1 MKYVIIGGVAGG
13 ATTAARIRRN
23 DEKAEIVMFEKG
35 KYISYANCGLPYY
48 IGDVIKDRENLFVQT
63 PESFGT
69 RFNMDV
75 RVQSEVISI
84 NPKEHTVVVRKAD
97 GEAYTESYDK
107 LLLSPGA
114 APVVPP
120 LPGIDSEGIFS
131 LRNVDDT
138 DRIKAYVKSHPI
150 RRAVVVGAGFI
161 GLEMA
166 ENLHALGAKVAIVEM
181 ADQVMAPIDF
191 SMAGLVHQHLYQK
204 NIALYL
210 NNAVKGFVPIQG
222 PDPAIKVALSDGST
236 LEADIVILSIGVRA
250 DTTLAKGAGLQIGQR
265 GGIFV
270 NEFLETSEKD
280 IYAVGDAIEYP
291 HPITGE
297 SWLNFLAGPAN
308 RQGRIAADNMV

>member
-191 SMAGLVHQHLYQK
+191 SMAGLVHQHLYQR
-204 NIALYL
+204 
-210 NNAVKGFVPIQG
+210 
-222 PDPAIKVALSDGST
+222 T
-236 LEADIVILSIGVRA
+236 LRC
-250 DTTLAKGAGLQIGQR
+250 T
-265 GGIFV
+265 
-270 NEFLETSEKD
+270 
-280 IYAVGDAIEYP
+280 
-291 HPITGE
+291 
-297 SWLNFLAGPAN
+297 
-308 RQGRIAADNMV
+308 